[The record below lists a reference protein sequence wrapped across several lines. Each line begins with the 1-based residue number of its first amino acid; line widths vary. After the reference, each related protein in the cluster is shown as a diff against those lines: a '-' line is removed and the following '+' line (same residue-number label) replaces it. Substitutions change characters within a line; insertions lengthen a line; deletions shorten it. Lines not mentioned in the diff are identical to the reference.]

1 MPVQWLDV
9 ILIVIML
16 LSAFLAMLRGL
27 TREMLSIMS
36 LALAALAAL
45 LAWSTYHDR
54 AKDLVGS
61 ETLGSALL
69 VVVVFT
75 IVLVIVSII
84 TIRLADRVLDS
95 RIGAID
101 RTLGFVFGL
110 IRGLIIVA
118 VAYELAIHFWQKEG
132 MPAWVTEAR
141 SLPMIES
148 TGNAML
154 KLLPDNPAGWFQKKE
169 ANSMTP
175 TPSNMK
181 VLATAA
187 NAAGLIVVR
196 MKPDGSIFAETI
208 RRVG

>member
-9 ILIVIML
+9 VLIVIML
-16 LSAFLAMLRGL
+16 ISAFLAMLRGL

-45 LAWSTYHDR
+45 LAWSMYHDR
-54 AKDLVGS
+54 AAKLVGS

-69 VVVVFT
+69 VLVVFT
-75 IVLVIVSII
+75 VVLVVVSII

-110 IRGLIIVA
+110 VRGLIIVV
-118 VAYELAIHFWQKEG
+118 VAFELAVHFWQKEG
-132 MPAWVTEAR
+132 MPEWVTEAR

-148 TGNAML
+148 TGDAIL
-154 KLLPDNPAGWFQKKE
+154 KLLPDNPAGWFQNK
-169 ANSMTP
+169 SSGL
-175 TPSNMK
+175 TPSNT
-181 VLATAA
+181 VVFAA
-187 NAAGLIVVR
+187 NSARFITVR
-196 MKPDGSIFAETI
+196 LGENGRFYTESV
-208 RRVG
+208 RLRG

>member
-16 LSAFLAMLRGL
+16 ISAFLAMLRGL

-54 AKDLVGS
+54 AKELVGS

-69 VVVVFT
+69 VVIVFT
-75 IVLVIVSII
+75 IVLVVVSIV

-118 VAYELAIHFWQKEG
+118 VAFELAVHFWQKEG
-132 MPAWVTEAR
+132 MPPWVTKAR

-154 KLLPDNPAGWFQKKE
+154 RLLPDNPASWFQNKG
-169 ANSMTP
+169 ASNMTP
-175 TPSNMK
+175 SPSNTK
-181 VLATAA
+181 VLATAV
-187 NAAGLIVVR
+187 NATGLIVVR
-196 MKPDGSIFAETI
+196 MKPDGSFFAETV
-208 RRVG
+208 RHMG

>member
-16 LSAFLAMLRGL
+16 ISAFLAMLRGL

-45 LAWSTYHDR
+45 IAWSMYHDR
-54 AKDLVGS
+54 VATMVGS

-69 VVVVFT
+69 VVIVFT
-75 IVLVIVSII
+75 IVLVIVSIV

-118 VAYELAIHFWQKEG
+118 VAYELAVHFWQKEG

-148 TGNAML
+148 TGSALL
-154 KLLPDNPAGWFQKKE
+154 KLVPDNPAGWFQNKG
-169 ANSMTP
+169 ASNMTP
-175 TPSNMK
+175 SSTK
-181 VLATAA
+181 VLATAV
-187 NAAGLIVVR
+187 NAASFIVVR
-196 MKPDGSIFAETI
+196 MKADGSFYAESI
-208 RRVG
+208 RREG